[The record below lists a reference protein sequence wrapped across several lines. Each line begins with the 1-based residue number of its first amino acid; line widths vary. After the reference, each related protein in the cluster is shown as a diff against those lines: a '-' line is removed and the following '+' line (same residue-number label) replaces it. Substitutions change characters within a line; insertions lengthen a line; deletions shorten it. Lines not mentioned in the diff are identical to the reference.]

1 MNTALIYYVDVV
13 FYAFTEQ
20 PMYDFYIGAL
30 RNYNGETT
38 DVLLY
43 IMTASTSPVSYTVQT
58 YSETIET
65 GTVTNTTLAKLTIPS
80 NLVVLDSSYQH
91 RYKGIH
97 VSASDEIFVLLIN
110 YQSGSVGEYLAYP
123 VQNLNIAQFQYYVVS
138 TGAQAVVRIQP
149 QSEVLLVGIEND
161 TTVTVVPTQNVT
173 LPQNVQITESTKI
186 TVAAGTPFS
195 FTLHELQTIL
205 LGSSNDLTGT
215 SIVSNKPL
223 TVISGHECGNV
234 PDNIKYCEHLTEQ
247 IPPTVNWGQQFLLTP
262 YSDRPVQYYKV
273 IAAEDETTYNLTCG
287 RDNTTTYYLQ
297 TSGSYYTHSTGTYIY
312 CSISSDKP
320 ILVTQLGPGHMISIT
335 GDPVI
340 SLVPS
345 VDQYSHEV
353 VFVSPDIHN
362 NEFTSHY
369 VNIATTTNETT
380 ILLNGD
386 ELSLTWNA
394 IYDYTNNII
403 GYGTQFNSTSTD
415 TPHVVASYNRFSTL
429 VYGFGP
435 RSAYSYS
442 VGVNGIQ
449 GTCINNT
456 ITIMC
461 IISICD
467 LMPV

>member
-1 MNTALIYYVDVV
+1 MMLNTTLIYYVDVV

-20 PMYDFYIGAL
+20 PRYDFYIGAL

-43 IMTASTSPVSYTVQT
+43 IMTLSSFPVSYTVQT
-58 YSETIET
+58 YSERIET

-97 VSASDEIFVLLIN
+97 VSASNEISVLLIN
-110 YQSGSVGEYLAYP
+110 YDPGTIGDYLAYP
-123 VQNLNIAQFQYYVVS
+123 VQNLNIAQFQYVVS

-149 QSEVLLVGIEND
+149 HSEVLLVGIEDD
-161 TTVTVVPTQNVT
+161 TTVTVIPTQNVT
-173 LPQNVQITESTKI
+173 APQNVQIINITKI
-186 TVAAGTPFS
+186 TVAAGAPFS

-262 YSDRPVQYYKV
+262 YSDRPVQYYKA
-273 IAAEDETTYNLTCG
+273 IDAENETTYNLTCG

-320 ILVTQLGPGHMISIT
+320 ILLTQLGLGYKLGDT

-340 SLVPS
+340 SIIPS
-345 VDQYSHEV
+345 IDQYSKE
-353 VFVSPDIHN
+353 IN
-362 NEFTSHY
+362 C
-369 VNIATTTNETT
+369 
-380 ILLNGD
+380 L
-386 ELSLTWNA
+386 
-394 IYDYTNNII
+394 
-403 GYGTQFNSTSTD
+403 
-415 TPHVVASYNRFSTL
+415 RFS
-429 VYGFGP
+429 
-435 RSAYSYS
+435 
-442 VGVNGIQ
+442 
-449 GTCINNT
+449 
-456 ITIMC
+456 
-461 IISICD
+461 
-467 LMPV
+467 

>member
-1 MNTALIYYVDVV
+1 
-13 FYAFTEQ
+13 
-20 PMYDFYIGAL
+20 
-30 RNYNGETT
+30 
-38 DVLLY
+38 
-43 IMTASTSPVSYTVQT
+43 MTLSSSPVNYTVQT
-58 YSETIET
+58 YTETIAT
-65 GTVTNTTLAKLTIPS
+65 GNVTNTTLAKLTIPS
-80 NLVVLDSSYQH
+80 NLVVLDSRYQH
-91 RYKGIH
+91 RYKGIY
-97 VSASDEIFVLLIN
+97 VSASDEISVLLIN
-110 YQSGSVGEYLAYP
+110 YRPGTVGEYLAYP
-123 VQNLNIAQFQYYVVS
+123 VQNLTLSQYQYYAVS
-138 TGAQAVVRIQP
+138 TGTSVTSLTLH
-149 QSEVLLVGIEND
+149 SEVLLVGIEDD

-173 LPQNVQITESTKI
+173 VPQNSQVTNSPEIN
-186 TVAAGTPFS
+186 VAEGTTFT

-262 YSDRPVQYYKV
+262 YSDRPVQFYKV
-273 IAAEDETTYNLTCG
+273 IAAENETTYNLTCG

-320 ILVTQLGPGHMISIT
+320 ILVTQLGPGRVLSIT

-345 VDQYSHEV
+345 VNQYSQEV
-353 VFVSPDIHN
+353 VFVSPDIIN
-362 NEFTSHY
+362 DEFTTHY

-380 ILLNGD
+380 ILLDGD

-403 GYGTQFNSTSTD
+403 GYGTQFNSTTLSTD
-415 TPHVVASYNRFSTL
+415 TPHIITSYDNFSTL
-429 VYGFGP
+429 VYGFGR
-435 RSAYSYS
+435 RSGYSYS
-442 VGVNGIQ
+442 FGIYVTQ
-449 GTCINNT
+449 GTFFKQSCEPIN
-456 ITIMC
+456 
-461 IISICD
+461 
-467 LMPV
+467 